1 MNDNKPIDLF
11 IEHVLVVANK
21 FIDKV
26 NSGRARS
33 KETYA
38 DLQKIKKEAIALK
51 LENWTEEILQQ
62 AVKKWGIDFQMMMAQ
77 EECGE
82 LIAAISQFKRGRKD
96 KKQLA
101 EEIADV
107 EIMCSQL
114 RIIIGHNIVDVEK
127 LKKICRL
134 ERTIK
139 C

>member
-1 MNDNKPIDLF
+1 MKNNKPIDLF

-26 NSGRARS
+26 HS
-33 KETYA
+33 ETYA
-38 DLQKIKKEAIALK
+38 DMQKLKREALALK
-51 LENWTEEILQQ
+51 LENLTEETLQQ
-62 AVKKWGIDFQMMMAQ
+62 AIKKWGIDFQMMMAQ

-82 LIAAISQFKRGRKD
+82 LVACISQFKRGRRTKN
-96 KKQLA
+96 QLA

-114 RIIIGHNIVDVEK
+114 RIIIGDSIVDHEK
-127 LKKICRL
+127 QKKLERL